1 MLKFT
6 VHFSQGIVDPRANES
21 RVGHRSR
28 VMIDMG
34 GGTVASIYDVR
45 RGDGTI
51 EGDVVILNYNVFSVE
66 TTNKVIAS
74 GSHTLPSFDSIASPE
89 ATITFPNR
97 GIMPWASAPLGSGRT
112 LLIMGDFS
120 GQGAMLLI
128 VDTSGKEPSFGPP
141 IPVIDAG
148 DIQHFGD
155 IAKGWAGFNG
165 FGTPTD
171 PDSTFNFNSCAI
183 VPRSFSAFDI
193 VIPSNSPGQVALR
206 SYTVSPQGSIT
217 PDTPW
222 RYAWDGGNLTGK
234 DDWLS
239 GSGVSI
245 PLPSRQVLFVG
256 STPEGDDTWLGIAD
270 VARGT
275 FVTKDVPSLRPYF
288 CGGAL
293 TLTTRGDVELVA
305 LGPDGW
311 PVVVTISI
319 PGTSVKI
326 KSFESLGITSQAL
339 ESLGALSL
347 STWSSRSLTEPGTT
361 ATRPLPGPLWTVA
374 SVWWAPGTSP
384 EGPNPVGPSGF
395 EQAAGMVNY
404 GGPAISTGHRTGTPG
419 DDSEWINIMTG
430 FGNFLVT
437 DTHVL
442 NWRHYSPGDL
452 VVTCWRYRGASNLKP
467 GAASRKG
474 YFS

>member
-6 VHFSQGIVDPRANES
+6 GHFSQEVVDPRAKEIGTGS
-21 RVGHRSR
+21 RSR

-34 GGTVASIYDVR
+34 GGNAASIYEVHS
-45 RGDGTI
+45 GD
-51 EGDVVILNYNVFSVE
+51 DVILNYNVFSVE
-66 TTNKVIAS
+66 ATNKVIAS
-74 GSHTLPSFDSIASPE
+74 GSHTLPSFDSIASP
-89 ATITFPNR
+89 AAVTTFPGNVL
-97 GIMPWASAPLGSGRT
+97 PWTSAPLGSGRT
-112 LLIMGDFS
+112 LLIMNSFS
-120 GQGAMLLI
+120 GQGAMLLV
-128 VDTSGKEPSFGPP
+128 VDTSGEEPSFGPP

-148 DIQHFGD
+148 DIQHYGA
-155 IAKGWAGFNG
+155 IAEGWAGYNG
-165 FGTPTD
+165 FGAPMD
-171 PDSTFNFNSCAI
+171 PDLDFGFNDFAI
-183 VPRSFSAFDI
+183 VPRSFSTFDI

-206 SYTVSPQGSIT
+206 SYTVSSQGSIT

-222 RYAWDGGNLTGK
+222 RYAWDGGNLTGRGN
-234 DDWLS
+234 WFS
-239 GSGVSI
+239 GYGMSI
-245 PLPSRQVLFVG
+245 PLPSRRVLFVG
-256 STPEGDDTWLGIAD
+256 STPGGDDTWLGIAD

-275 FVTKDVPSLRPYF
+275 FVTKDAPSLRPYY

-305 LGPDGW
+305 HGADDW

-319 PGTSVKI
+319 PGMSVKI
-326 KSFESLGITSQAL
+326 KPFESLGITSQAL
-339 ESLGALSL
+339 KSLGLMYP
-347 STWSSRSLTEPGTT
+347 STWSPENLPEPGTT

-374 SVWWAPGTSP
+374 SWWWAPGTSP
-384 EGPNPVGPSGF
+384 TGPNSVGPVGV

-404 GGPAISTGHRTGTPG
+404 GGPAASTGHRTGSPG
-419 DDSEWINIMTG
+419 DDGEWDDAVTG

-442 NWRHYSPGDL
+442 NWRHYSPDTL
-452 VVTCWRYRGASNLKP
+452 VVSCWRYRGASNLKP